1 MNPHVPDLNRPK
13 TISPRPSADSAAPTL
28 SIVTPSSGGVSA
40 MRVEKARMPAITIT
54 SPMNTHRHEKYVVQI
69 PPISGPAATAM
80 AIAADNRP

>member
-1 MNPHVPDLNRPK
+1 
-13 TISPRPSADSAAPTL
+13 
-28 SIVTPSSGGVSA
+28 

-54 SPMNTHRHEKYVVQI
+54 SPMNTHRQEKYVVQI